1 MCKADVG
8 DFTVHG
14 YGGRGEGVMGRDEE
28 QPMASTYGGGHSLHD
43 LVGDQVKV
51 VYDQPTSLFLTIED
65 KRCDLGGF

>member
-1 MCKADVG
+1 MSKADVG

-14 YGGRGEGVMGRDEE
+14 DRRGGEGIVGSNEE

-65 KRCDLGGF
+65 KCGDLGGF